1 MHVQQRDHR
10 GGLGEKQIEPG
21 AQLDTHDQCP
31 KRGNGT
37 KTVAMSIGTGDLD
50 PFSQVFIV
58 NLWPIRFFL
67 RNLFCVILFSLWMEP
82 CPCLAQ
88 LRADRGIR
96 FIENRMAHRR
106 LCLFFWRCCGRGN
119 SFGFRCAFGRFGLR
133 FQRTHVTDVLL
144 GKGSGIETGRGRG
157 LEKEKSGASPVDDKG
172 CARHKTSKR
181 DGKAHR

>member
-67 RNLFCVILFSLWMEP
+67 RNLFCVILFSLRIEP
-82 CPCLAQ
+82 CPGLAQ
-88 LRADRGIR
+88 LRADRSIR

-119 SFGFRCAFGRFGLR
+119 SFRCAFGRFGLR

-172 CARHKTSKR
+172 RTRHKTSKR